1 MLRSIKKLDIV
12 READRLT
19 VNACEVYRM
28 DTHSHLGIKLITEIS
43 MPFLSD
49 PSRHPIF
56 VEAQIFKSN
65 VSQISQDLFA
75 GVQKNTKAFKNIYKL
90 SVHA

>member
-1 MLRSIKKLDIV
+1 
-12 READRLT
+12 
-19 VNACEVYRM
+19 
-28 DTHSHLGIKLITEIS
+28 

-56 VEAQIFKSN
+56 VDAQIFKSN